1 MTKVVHDTDIG
12 SGLEISGGKL
22 NAATSMATDAEL
34 VAAIQ
39 ASETADATEEQK
51 ILENVRLQEGLFH
64 NAVWELQGN
73 KVKAHTLA
81 PTHIRFLSI
90 SSLGFGYLAKFY
102 FPQVG
107 DSVPSLQGGAA
118 LVVDAQGFIDLPDWG
133 VLWYKHAGTGQ
144 GWYWSQYSVGGTY
157 LDPEYIRVVYMNSD
171 ELYGGINGVLS
182 NGHTIVQGRNYPDT
196 NWIPLAPYYAA
207 NISDYGGGYQLPR
220 FRRLNNRVYVEGL
233 ASIATLTP
241 KTIGGLPD
249 GFRPSLRH
257 LFPTSQQGG
266 TQARVDVLPDGVI
279 YQTTD
284 ASQPWLSLEFNF
296 GLE

>member
-22 NAATSMATDAEL
+22 KAAGEMATDVEL

-51 ILENVRLQEGLFH
+51 LLENVRLQEGLSH
-64 NAVWELQGN
+64 NAMWELRGH
-73 KVKAHTLA
+73 KVKAHTVA
-81 PTHIRFLSI
+81 ASGMRFLSI
-90 SSLGFGYLAKFY
+90 SSLGFGHPAIFY

-118 LVVDAQGFIDLPDWG
+118 LVVDAQGFIELPDWG

-144 GWYWSQYSVGGTY
+144 GWYWSEHLAGGTY
-157 LDPEYIRVVYMNSD
+157 LDPEYIRVFAINSD
-171 ELYGGINGVLS
+171 EPLGGVNGVLS

-207 NISDYGGGYQLPR
+207 NISNYGNGYQLPR

-233 ASIATLTP
+233 ASIATLTT
-241 KTIGGLPD
+241 KTIGVLPD
-249 GFRPSLRH
+249 GFRPALRH
-257 LFPTSQQGG
+257 VFPTDQEGG
-266 TQARVDVLPDGVI
+266 TPVRVDVSTDGVI
-279 YQTTD
+279 YQSTA
-284 ASQPWLSLEFNF
+284 ASQPRLSLEFNF

>member
-22 NAATSMATDAEL
+22 NAAATMATDAEL

-39 ASETADATEEQK
+39 ASEATDATEEQK

-64 NAVWELQGN
+64 NAMWELRGH
-73 KVKAHTLA
+73 KVKAHTVA
-81 PTHIRFLSI
+81 ATHIRFLSV
-90 SSLGFGYLAKFY
+90 SSLGFTSHPVFY

-118 LVVDAQGFIDLPDWG
+118 LVVDAQGFIALPHWG

-144 GWYWSQYSVGGTY
+144 GWYWSVYHVGGTY
-157 LDPEYIRVVYMNSD
+157 LDPEYIRVLAINND
-171 ELYGGINGVLS
+171 EDHGGVNAQLS
-182 NGHTIVQGRNYPDT
+182 NGRTIVQGRNYTDT

-207 NISDYGGGYQLPR
+207 NISDYGGEYQLPR

-233 ASIATLTP
+233 ATIATLTP
-241 KTIGGLPD
+241 KTIAGLPD
-249 GFRPSLRH
+249 GFRPSLQH
-257 LFPTSQQGG
+257 FFPTDQHGG
-266 TQARVDVLPDGVI
+266 APARVDVLPDGEI
-279 YQTTD
+279 YQNTD
-284 ASQPWLSLEFNF
+284 ASNPWLSLEFNF

>member
-22 NAATSMATDAEL
+22 KAAGEMATDVEL

-64 NAVWELQGN
+64 NTMWELRGH
-73 KVKAHTLA
+73 KVKAHTVA
-81 PTHIRFLSI
+81 ASGMRFLSI
-90 SSLGFGYLAKFY
+90 SSLYAANFY

-107 DSVPSLQGGAA
+107 DSVPSMQGGAA
-118 LVVDAQGFIDLPDWG
+118 LVVDAQGFIELPDWG

-144 GWYWSQYSVGGTY
+144 GWYWSEHLAGGTY
-157 LDPEYIRVVYMNSD
+157 LDPEYIRVFAINHD
-171 ELYGGINGVLS
+171 EAYGGVNGVLS
-182 NGHTIVQGRNYPDT
+182 NGRTIVQGRNYPDT

-207 NISDYGGGYQLPR
+207 NISNYGNGYQLPR

-233 ASIATLTP
+233 ASIATLTT
-241 KTIGGLPD
+241 KTIGVLPD
-249 GFRPSLRH
+249 GFRPALWH
-257 LFPTSQQGG
+257 LFSTDQSGG
-266 TQARVDVLPDGVI
+266 TPVRVEVVPDGGI
-279 YQTTD
+279 YQFTA